1 MRTTLAVAFACTALA
16 GTVLVRAA
24 DRTPTASSTPQSK
37 PTVQPS
43 TGSAVNAEKFD
54 KPKYDTS
61 KLQLNDSCPPTDTHS
76 ECRNGMQWICRPYST
91 HFGTCKSRERCSSTG
106 HAC

>member
-1 MRTTLAVAFACTALA
+1 MRTTLAIAPCRRAQCKQMR
-16 GTVLVRAA
+16 VRAA

-61 KLQLNDSCPPTDTHS
+61 KLQLNDSCPPTDTHK
-76 ECRNGMQWICRPYST
+76 ECRNGMQWICRPYSLPR
-91 HFGTCKSRERCSSTG
+91 HRDDRDRAPVS
-106 HAC
+106 